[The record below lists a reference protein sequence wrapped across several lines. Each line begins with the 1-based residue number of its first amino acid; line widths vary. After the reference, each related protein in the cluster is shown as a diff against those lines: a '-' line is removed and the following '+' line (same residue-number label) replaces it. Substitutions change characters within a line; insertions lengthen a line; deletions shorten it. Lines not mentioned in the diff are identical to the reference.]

1 MQVEEK
7 IAVTMDEYKH
17 LIEVGVRAK
26 VLEDYIKTERYS
38 PDKDLIRAI
47 MGFAPDVTD
56 DV

>member
-1 MQVEEK
+1 MEEK

>member
-7 IAVTMDEYKH
+7 IAVTMDEYKR

-38 PDKDLIRAI
+38 LDKDRIRAI

>member
-1 MQVEEK
+1 MEEK
-7 IAVTMDEYKH
+7 IAVTRDEYKR

-26 VLEDYIKTERYS
+26 VLEDYIKTERYN

-47 MGFAPDVTD
+47 MGFASDVTD